1 MEALQFSFSIV
12 FMLETRLRKS
22 IKILRRW
29 EKLDEVRNSVH
40 YGKFNSRTS
49 LIYTKIRFFSYLFMK
64 VNFILLVKAE
74 KYVSVLNEHDESG
87 EIFFYDLSQ

>member
-1 MEALQFSFSIV
+1 MEALQISFSIV

-22 IKILRRW
+22 IKILSRW

-40 YGKFNSRTS
+40 LRGQFKDKSHLHKNS
-49 LIYTKIRFFSYLFMK
+49 IFFSYLFMK

-87 EIFFYDLSQ
+87 EIFL